1 MPPAMLLLLVAAA
14 AAAEPVSVYTARGQL
29 LHLLHAQQPPPDT
42 RHPADLPLS
51 AQPASVQP
59 FFGALPVVPGPVAPS
74 PPPALPARPRQ
85 LAAGNAAVQVSKL
98 QERFSWRS
106 LDFAF
111 PDERSRQ
118 VALQTGGFI
127 PENNLPVGIEVW
139 GDKLFVTVPRW
150 RAGIPSTLNYIS
162 LSQSYGD
169 SPRLVP
175 YPDWKTNIEGNCG
188 TGITT
193 TYRIKADA
201 CDRLW
206 VLDTGTVGIGN
217 TTQNPCPY
225 SILVFD
231 LTTDTL
237 LRRYTLR
244 TQDTNQNTFIANIAV
259 DVGRTCDDTFLYASD
274 ELGYGLI
281 VYSWELNTSWR
292 AQHGFFLPDP
302 LKGDFNVA
310 GLNFQWFEEG
320 IFGLALSAPKQDGF
334 RTLFFSPLASNR
346 EFAVSTRVLRDKA
359 MAEAEESY
367 HQYVALPNRGPNTH
381 TTAQVMDDDGVLFY
395 NLIDQNA
402 VGCWNSRLPFTRD
415 TQGVVD
421 RDDIGLVFPSD
432 VKVDAQKTLWVMS
445 DRMPVFLISNSIDFT
460 NDVNFRIYS
469 APIADLIRGTVCDV
483 DQGNSVLPEHD
494 TAVALPPRRA
504 YTAPPVRYVAPA
516 APAASAAPYSAP
528 SAPAVDVPYTATP
541 ASYAGPT
548 AAAAPLAGPLSAT
561 AFAAGLG
568 RSPADSP
575 LSVVSGGGLG
585 PNGVL
590 PSSYSLQW
598 WSTSSRR

>member
-1 MPPAMLLLLVAAA
+1 M
-14 AAAEPVSVYTARGQL
+14 
-29 LHLLHAQQPPPDT
+29 T
-42 RHPADLPLS
+42 RIT
-51 AQPASVQP
+51 VQFLRNVVEEGFWTSFSCVI
-59 FFGALPVVPGPVAPS
+59 FF
-74 PPPALPARPRQ
+74 Q
-85 LAAGNAAVQVSKL
+85 AVQASKL
-98 QERFSWRS
+98 QERFSWRQ

-139 GDKLFVTVPRW
+139 RDKLFVTVPRW

-231 LTTDTL
+231 LTTDQL

-244 TQDTNQNTFIANIAV
+244 PQDTNANTFIANIAV

-292 AQHGFFLPDP
+292 AQHGYFHPDP
-302 LKGDFNVA
+302 LKGDFSVA

-320 IFGLALSAPKQDGF
+320 IFGMALSAPKQDGF

-346 EFAVSTRVLRDKA
+346 EFAVSTRVLRNKET
-359 MAEAEESY
+359 AESEESY

-381 TTAQVMDDDGVLFY
+381 TTAQVMDEDGVLFY

-432 VKVDAQKTLWVMS
+432 VKVDAQRTLWVMS
-445 DRMPVFLISNSIDFT
+445 DRMPVFLISNSIDFK

-483 DQGNSVLPEHD
+483 DQGNSVLPED
-494 TAVALPPRRA
+494 DVQLGQRRA
-504 YTAPPVRYVAPA
+504 YTAPPVPYVAPPAPA
-516 APAASAAPYSAP
+516 APTALAAPYAP
-528 SAPAVDVPYTATP
+528 PPPAPTAVAAVPYA
-541 ASYAGPT
+541 AGPT
-548 AAAAPLAGPLSAT
+548 AAEVTG
-561 AFAAGLG
+561 FAAGLG
-568 RSPADSP
+568 RSP
-575 LSVVSGGGLG
+575 LSVVTGGHDGALGLG
-585 PNGVL
+585 PNSVA

-598 WSTSSRR
+598 WSSTSRR

>member
-1 MPPAMLLLLVAAA
+1 MTAFVVLVAALCA
-14 AAAEPVSVYTARGQL
+14 LAAAEPVT
-29 LHLLHAQQPPPDT
+29 
-42 RHPADLPLS
+42 
-51 AQPASVQP
+51 
-59 FFGALPVVPGPVAPS
+59 
-74 PPPALPARPRQ
+74 
-85 LAAGNAAVQVSKL
+85 AVQASKL

-118 VALQTGGFI
+118 VALTTGGFI

-162 LSQSYGD
+162 LSVSYTD
-169 SPRLVP
+169 SPKLVP

-201 CDRLW
+201 CNRLW

-217 TTQNPCPY
+217 TTQNVCPY

-231 LTTDTL
+231 LVTDQL

-244 TQDTNQNTFIANIAV
+244 NQDTNANTFIANIAV
-259 DVGRTCDDTFLYASD
+259 DVGQTCDDTFLYASD

-292 AQHGFFLPDP
+292 VQHGYFLPDP
-302 LKGDFNVA
+302 LKGDFTIA

-320 IFGLALSAPKQDGF
+320 IFGMALSAIKQDGY
-334 RTLFFSPLASNR
+334 RTLFFAPLASNR
-346 EFAVSTRVLRDKA
+346 EFAVSTRVLRDKT
-359 MAEAEESY
+359 MAESEESY
-367 HQYVALPNRGPNTH
+367 HQFLALPNRGPNTH
-381 TTAQVMDDDGVLFY
+381 TTAQFMGDDGILFY

-402 VGCWNSRLPFTRD
+402 VGCWNSRLPFSKE
-415 TQGVVD
+415 TQGVLD

-445 DRMPVFLISNSIDFT
+445 DRMPVFLISNSLDFK

-469 APIADLIRGTVCDV
+469 APVADLIRGTVCDV
-483 DQGNSVLPEHD
+483 DHQANTVLPED
-494 TAVALPPRRA
+494 DSGTALAPLRP
-504 YTAPPVRYVAPA
+504 YTAPALPA
-516 APAASAAPYSAP
+516 VTPQAASYDPL
-528 SAPAVDVPYTATP
+528 
-541 ASYAGPT
+541 PT
-548 AAAAPLAGPLSAT
+548 AQVPLSAPLSRHPGRALELT
-561 AFAAGLG
+561 GPAAVDGVT
-568 RSPADSP
+568 P
-575 LSVVSGGGLG
+575 LSVVSHGLG
-585 PNGVL
+585 GAQSPGAG
-590 PSSYSLQW
+590 PGASSYSLQW
-598 WSTSSRR
+598 WSSGRR